1 MAPKRQNASSSTPQ
15 KPSSSLQSTST
26 SSTSAPSS
34 SLTSAF
40 TPTKSSSTS
49 SSSNAASIGDAQE
62 ILNDL
67 WRNYLKETPQ
77 RVKLI
82 DVFMGFLVTVGVLQ
96 FVYAVVGGNYVSAC
110 SHFFS
115 VDAKVERMRE
125 EDVPGRGVD
134 VVRRWPFN
142 AFLSGFSATVGQFVL
157 TASLRI
163 QCNPANKKEF
173 ESVSHERE
181 DGTGLTKVFYRA
193 FADFVLGSL
202 ILHFFCVNFVN

>member
-40 TPTKSSSTS
+40 TPTKPSSTS

-82 DVFMGFLVTVGVLQ
+82 DVFMGFLVAVGVLQ

-115 VDAKVERMRE
+115 ISAKGGKDERGRCAWGRCGCCAETGMTGPRSGLSRRRSTEMMR
-125 EDVPGRGVD
+125 
-134 VVRRWPFN
+134 
-142 AFLSGFSATVGQFVL
+142 
-157 TASLRI
+157 
-163 QCNPANKKEF
+163 
-173 ESVSHERE
+173 
-181 DGTGLTKVFYRA
+181 
-193 FADFVLGSL
+193 
-202 ILHFFCVNFVN
+202 